1 MFAKTLSEIDI
12 NGDILL
18 IDKPLRWTS
27 FDVVNKLKYLIKQEF
42 GIKKFKIGLN
52 PY

>member
-27 FDVVNKLKYLIKQEF
+27 FDVVN
-42 GIKKFKIGLN
+42 N
-52 PY
+52 